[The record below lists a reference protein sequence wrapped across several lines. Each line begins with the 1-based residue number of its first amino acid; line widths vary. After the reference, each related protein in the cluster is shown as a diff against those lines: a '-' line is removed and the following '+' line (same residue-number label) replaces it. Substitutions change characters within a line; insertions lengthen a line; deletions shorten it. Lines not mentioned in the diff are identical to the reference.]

1 MNASETWTAVCLL
14 VTPLHGSLLITAA
27 AHPTKAK
34 SGKKRQK
41 SRFIYIP
48 QHRSSSGSLLYHFFK
63 PFLLSLIFNF
73 GAVVK

>member
-1 MNASETWTAVCLL
+1 MWTAVCLL

-48 QHRSSSGSLLYHFFK
+48 QQIIIRLTPIPFF
-63 PFLLSLIFNF
+63 
-73 GAVVK
+73 